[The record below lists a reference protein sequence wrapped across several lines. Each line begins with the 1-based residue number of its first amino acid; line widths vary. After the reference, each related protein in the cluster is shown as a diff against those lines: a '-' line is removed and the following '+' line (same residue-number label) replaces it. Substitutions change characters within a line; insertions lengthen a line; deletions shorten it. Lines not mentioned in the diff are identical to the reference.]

1 VSRPVFRILGV
12 AVLASAVASCEG
24 RPERAQSLALK
35 ALTAANAGDRT
46 KAIGLYKQSL
56 DTFPDDGVRL
66 ELGEVIAK
74 GGDLR
79 GALAALKGCSSAE
92 CSDKR
97 RGWAESLL
105 EAGGDPPFKDD
116 ATLAAYLE
124 LQGEAG
130 NATDC
135 ALLLASAKVPDP
147 DAPQR
152 QALIAAFQHALDQR
166 KKQFGGDLTDERYKN
181 WQEVGAGLR
190 NATDCD
196 ALTDVSA
203 RLAHLGSP
211 GGLMGKTLPDGD
223 REVVANKATVMSIG
237 YLTAKLARLSKEPGP
252 VGPNGAPCR
261 EVSGKGLGAGQSCTT
276 ANGSV
281 VTGAVRRGREGI
293 EVLHQFWSRPLEGEF
308 TPAEG
313 TKECARLKLRL
324 PAKADFERL
333 RKAFS
338 WDEDDRE
345 DFARVVPAHYNFFW
359 SSTRAKGSVWGMTD
373 NGYMTAGPP
382 DMSHGAMCVD
392 K

>member
-1 VSRPVFRILGV
+1 MSSPVLRILGV
-12 AVLASAVASCEG
+12 AVLASAVASCEQ
-24 RPERAQSLALK
+24 RAYRARRLALE

-56 DTFPDDGVRL
+56 DIFPDDGVTL
-66 ELGEVIAK
+66 ELGEAIAK

-79 GALAALKGCSSAE
+79 EALTALKGCSSGE
-92 CSDKR
+92 CGDKR
-97 RGWAESLL
+97 RAWAESLL
-105 EAGGDPPFKDD
+105 EGRGDPPFKDD
-116 ATLAAYLE
+116 ATLADYLE
-124 LQGEAG
+124 LQSAAG
-130 NATDC
+130 NSTDC
-135 ALLLASAKVPDP
+135 ALLLAGVKVPDP

-152 QALIAAFQHALDQR
+152 KALIAGFQRALDQR
-166 KKQFGGDLTDERYKN
+166 KKEFGGDLTDERYKN

-196 ALTDVSA
+196 ALNDVSF
-203 RLAHLGSP
+203 RFAHLSSP
-211 GGLMGKTLPDGD
+211 GGLMGKTLPDAD
-223 REVVANKATVMSIG
+223 RKVVANKATVMSIG

-252 VGPNGAPCR
+252 IGANGGPCR
-261 EVSGKGLGAGQSCTT
+261 EVRGKGLGAGQSCTT
-276 ANGSV
+276 ASGSV
-281 VTGAVRRGREGI
+281 VTGAVRHGREGI
-293 EVLHQFWSRPLEGEF
+293 EVLHQFWSRPLDGEF

-345 DFARVVPAHYNFFW
+345 DFARVVPVHFNFFW
-359 SSTRAKGSVWGMTD
+359 SSTRAKDSVWGMTD
-373 NGYMTAGPP
+373 NGYMTVGPP